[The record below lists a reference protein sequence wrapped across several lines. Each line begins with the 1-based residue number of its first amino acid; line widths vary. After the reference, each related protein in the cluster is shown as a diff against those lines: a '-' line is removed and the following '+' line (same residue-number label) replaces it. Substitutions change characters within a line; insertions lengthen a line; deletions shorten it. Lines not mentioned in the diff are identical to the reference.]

1 MSLKSKHLR
10 LWVILLL
17 VIATVASAQSATDAK
32 PKNIIL
38 MIGDGMG
45 VAHVTAAK
53 LVYGSLN
60 MERFKIMGMHISGS
74 ANSYITD
81 SAAAGT
87 ALATGYKT
95 NNDVVG
101 LDPDGK
107 PLKNIMEYAK
117 EAGKRTGIAVTSI
130 LFHATPAAFSSHHKA
145 RYEYDDITAKQVEF
159 GLDIMIGGGL
169 DNYYPKSFPG
179 SRRRDERHLMNEL
192 RDKMSVVTTYKALSQ
207 LKRARNLAAILDGGH
222 LPHPA
227 KRDYTLG
234 NLTDKAI
241 ELLNVKDQGFVL
253 MVEGSQI
260 DHAGHDNDMDR
271 ILAETLDFDTAVKSA
286 LDFAE
291 KDGNTLVVVT
301 ADHETG
307 GLTFPMGSMENGKI
321 VKASFSSDNHTA
333 AMVPVFAFGP
343 GAENFGGMYDITHVG
358 KTLIELVKSD
368 EQP

>member
-1 MSLKSKHLR
+1 MSLKSKHIR
-10 LWVILLL
+10 LWVIIFLA
-17 VIATVASAQSATDAK
+17 IATIASAQSDTK

-38 MIGDGMG
+38 LIGDGMG

-60 MERFKIMGMHISGS
+60 LERFKIMGMHITGS
-74 ANSYITD
+74 ANDYVTD

-87 ALATGYKT
+87 ALATGFTT

-101 LDPDGK
+101 LDREGK

-130 LFHATPAAFSSHHKA
+130 LPHATPAAFSSHHKA
-145 RYEYDDITAKQVEF
+145 RYEYDAITAKQVEF

-169 DNYYPKSFPG
+169 NNYYPKSFRG
-179 SRRRDERHLMNEL
+179 SRRRDERHLLNEL
-192 RDKMSVVTTYKALSQ
+192 RDKMSVVTSYKALSQ
-207 LKRARNLAAILDGGH
+207 LKRVRNLAAILDGGH
-222 LPHPA
+222 LPHA
-227 KRDYTLG
+227 TKRDYTLG
-234 NLTDKAI
+234 DLTDKAI

-260 DHAGHDNDMDR
+260 DLASHDNDMDR
-271 ILAETLDFDTAVKSA
+271 VLAETLDFDKAVKSA

-301 ADHETG
+301 SDHETG
-307 GLTFPMGSMENGKI
+307 GLTLPIGSIENGKI
-321 VKASFSSDNHTA
+321 VKPVFSSDNHTA
-333 AMVPVFAFGP
+333 AMVPAFAFGP
-343 GAENFGGMYDITHVG
+343 GAEKFGGMYNITHVG
-358 KTLIELVKSD
+358 KTLIELVKNN
-368 EQP
+368 EQPCN